1 MDAARTA
8 FALRIETQFNNL
20 ADLLQVMLNMINKS
34 QRNKLKLERMS
45 SYSIEQQYANNQHN
59 FDSPI
64 GYPHRPPN
72 LKLHT
77 RRQSISV
84 DNVQRPSISSNCSSP
99 EINYLRVNCT
109 NLPFRRHSD
118 NAIEPPRILINQPN
132 NSSSSVHLPTSNYN
146 HQSNSNINASLSV
159 GANQMPRRRHSSVN
173 PTEVNKGASN
183 AYNNFFNQATRT
195 IATSANFA
203 KVKYGPR
210 PSVSIRGQRNDAHLH
225 RPATTGNPS

>member
-1 MDAARTA
+1 
-8 FALRIETQFNNL
+8 
-20 ADLLQVMLNMINKS
+20 MLNMINKS

-45 SYSIEQQYANNQHN
+45 SYSIEQQYASNQHN

-72 LKLHT
+72 LKLHA

-173 PTEVNKGASN
+173 PTEVNKGVSN
-183 AYNNFFNQATRT
+183 AYNNFFNQAK
-195 IATSANFA
+195 NFA
-203 KVKYGPR
+203 KVIVILLLILR
-210 PSVSIRGQRNDAHLH
+210 
-225 RPATTGNPS
+225 